1 VTPAAIKRD
10 WGASAALG
18 LGIVLFFA
26 MDQRY
31 TLGGP
36 AVTRAE
42 GVVLVAIFAL
52 SVAATA
58 FGSTKQTRAI
68 LIVGGLFFAV
78 STAIALLRITG
89 MAIYEP
95 AKIDAVRLLKT
106 ALFIWICNVVA
117 FSVIYDLLGEGQFQF
132 SKRAGDENVPANFAD
147 YLFVSFTTA
156 TAFSPTDTPPLTTR
170 ARMLMMAE
178 SSVSLLTI
186 VVAAARALNML

>member
-1 VTPAAIKRD
+1 
-10 WGASAALG
+10 
-18 LGIVLFFA
+18 
-26 MDQRY
+26 
-31 TLGGP
+31 
-36 AVTRAE
+36 
-42 GVVLVAIFAL
+42 
-52 SVAATA
+52 
-58 FGSTKQTRAI
+58 
-68 LIVGGLFFAV
+68 
-78 STAIALLRITG
+78 

>member
-10 WGASAALG
+10 WERAAALG
-18 LGIVLFFA
+18 LGIVLFLCDGPA
-26 MDQRY
+26 LYAWR
-31 TLGGP
+31 P

-42 GVVLVAIFAL
+42 GVVLVADLRAL
-52 SVAATA
+52 GCGHGVRVYETDACDLNC
-58 FGSTKQTRAI
+58 R
-68 LIVGGLFFAV
+68 GLFFAV

-132 SKRAGDENVPANFAD
+132 SKRAGDEKRSANFAD

-178 SSVSLLTI
+178 SSS
-186 VVAAARALNML
+186 RF